1 MQNIKRAK
9 LKQKESKLPNEKI
22 EFLAKTLEDY
32 FSPSDVEIIIN
43 NAPINMFFREYP
55 NLPTFVSNT
64 FKRLSLKLS
73 TSAEDSLN
81 ILEEVR
87 NICLDNFSTSSRLI
101 YKYKSTSNTL

>member
-9 LKQKESKLPNEKI
+9 LKQKESKLLIEKI

-32 FSPSDVEIIIN
+32 FSTRDVEIIIN

-55 NLPTFVSNT
+55 NLPTLVSNT
-64 FKRLSLKLS
+64 FKRISVKLS

-101 YKYKSTSNTL
+101 YKSTSNTL